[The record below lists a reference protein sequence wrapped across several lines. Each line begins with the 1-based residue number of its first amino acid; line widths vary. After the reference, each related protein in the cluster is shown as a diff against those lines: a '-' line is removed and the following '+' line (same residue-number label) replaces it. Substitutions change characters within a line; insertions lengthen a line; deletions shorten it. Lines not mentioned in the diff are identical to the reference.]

1 MYAPPPRLASPFDF
15 CVPSA
20 RNGLPPDV
28 EFAYRLVTAN
38 INFQSTAATAI
49 PSVIL
54 HLYSSHYLI
63 YRNLVKS
70 HCLLGGKKAIKS
82 VKSGQIGKLCIMS
95 MIHCLALQT
104 SLLVRKDV
112 CICMLFACYELKVV
126 MALSHDH
133 WAIFRLIAGSISC
146 AIEWIIELGCYTS
159 NSKIYIR

>member
-1 MYAPPPRLASPFDF
+1 MGPAPRLASPFDF

-20 RNGLPPDV
+20 RTGLPPDV

-49 PSVIL
+49 SSVIL

-82 VKSGQIGKLCIMS
+82 GQIGKLCIMS

-104 SLLVRKDV
+104 SLLVWKDV
-112 CICMLFACYELKVV
+112 CICMLFWLFHLRTK
-126 MALSHDH
+126 SSDG
-133 WAIFRLIAGSISC
+133 IISRP
-146 AIEWIIELGCYTS
+146 LGHIPVDRRQYFMCNRMNNRAWLLYFE
-159 NSKIYIR
+159 

>member
-1 MYAPPPRLASPFDF
+1 MGPAPRLASPFDF

-20 RNGLPPDV
+20 RTGLPPDV

-63 YRNLVKS
+63 YINLVKS

-82 VKSGQIGKLCIMS
+82 GQIGKLCIVS
-95 MIHCLALQT
+95 DSPSSLTDVSPRLERRLYLHAILA
-104 SLLVRKDV
+104 
-112 CICMLFACYELKVV
+112 
-126 MALSHDH
+126 
-133 WAIFRLIAGSISC
+133 ISP
-146 AIEWIIELGCYTS
+146 T
-159 NSKIYIR
+159 N